1 MAENIKTPCCCG
13 QMSDEVQKAA
23 APSSERVKR
32 LRDASF
38 DQHPCIS
45 IERALLETEFYRE
58 NEGKLPMPVL
68 RGANFK
74 HLCENKTLYIGKDEL
89 IVGERGPF
97 PKAVS
102 TFPELTCH
110 SRHDFEVL
118 TTRAQQN
125 YTVSS
130 ADMDIY
136 EKEVEPYWRGRCMRD
151 KLFER
156 MPEAW
161 NLLYEAGTF
170 TEFGEQRALGHTS
183 LDNLIY
189 QKGALDM
196 KKDIAEARAKLD
208 FINDP
213 EATAK
218 DEQLQGM
225 DISCDAVIIFAERH
239 ADLAEKMAAEEKD
252 EKRKA
257 ELLKIADVCRWVP
270 AHAPRDFWEAVQM
283 YWFVHLA
290 TITELNGWDAM
301 SPGHLDQHLGPF
313 YEKGLADG
321 TLTRDEAKEL
331 LACLFIKVNNTPAP
345 PKVGVTAKESG
356 TYNDFTNI
364 NLAGLK
370 RDGTD
375 GSNEVTYICLELFNE
390 LRLLQ
395 PQGNIQVSERTP
407 DNVIRA
413 AARVFRNGMGYP
425 SVFNADMVI
434 QEQMRVGKSLED
446 AREGGTSGCIET
458 GCSGK
463 EAYLLHGYLNV
474 PKLLEYV
481 LSNGVD
487 LLTGKQVSIKTGEL
501 SDFKTFDD
509 LYAAFE
515 KQMAYVV
522 DTKIGVDNY
531 LRYQYAT
538 NMAATY
544 LSCVIRDCIENGK
557 DYYNGGPRYNSD
569 YIQCCGIGTITDSLS
584 AIKKHVYDEGTYT
597 LQELVDAMKANWE
610 GHEAMR
616 LTLWN
621 KTPFFGND
629 DDYADD
635 IMRRVYDSLF
645 RNIDGKHSILGPTYH
660 LNMLSTTCHN
670 YFGQKLAA
678 TPNGRFSGMPESDG
692 TSPSHGADRH
702 GPTAVVKS
710 LGKMD
715 QVKSGGTLLNQ
726 RFLPSVLAGEEGIEG
741 VKNLIRAYFKLGGH
755 HIQFNVVDEA
765 TLRDAQAHPDN
776 YRGLLVRVAGY
787 SDYFVDLDNYQ
798 QEEIIARNAQESF

>member
-13 QMSDEVQKAA
+13 QMSEEVQKAA

-110 SRHDFEVL
+110 TRHDFEVL

-125 YTVSS
+125 YTVAS

-183 LDNLIY
+183 LDNTIY
-189 QKGALDM
+189 HKGALDM
-196 KKDIAEARAKLD
+196 KKEIAEARAKLD

-544 LSCVIRDCIENGK
+544 LSCVINDCIKNGK

-678 TPNGRFSGMPESDG
+678 TPHGRTSGLPEPDG

>member
-1 MAENIKTPCCCG
+1 
-13 QMSDEVQKAA
+13 MSTRSPTAST
-23 APSSERVKR
+23 SS
-32 LRDASF
+32 
-38 DQHPCIS
+38 P
-45 IERALLETEFYRE
+45 
-58 NEGKLPMPVL
+58 
-68 RGANFK
+68 
-74 HLCENKTLYIGKDEL
+74 
-89 IVGERGPF
+89 
-97 PKAVS
+97 
-102 TFPELTCH
+102 
-110 SRHDFEVL
+110 
-118 TTRAQQN
+118 
-125 YTVSS
+125 
-130 ADMDIY
+130 
-136 EKEVEPYWRGRCMRD
+136 
-151 KLFER
+151 
-156 MPEAW
+156 
-161 NLLYEAGTF
+161 
-170 TEFGEQRALGHTS
+170 
-183 LDNLIY
+183 
-189 QKGALDM
+189 
-196 KKDIAEARAKLD
+196 
-208 FINDP
+208 
-213 EATAK
+213 
-218 DEQLQGM
+218 
-225 DISCDAVIIFAERH
+225 
-239 ADLAEKMAAEEKD
+239 
-252 EKRKA
+252 
-257 ELLKIADVCRWVP
+257 
-270 AHAPRDFWEAVQM
+270 
-283 YWFVHLA
+283 
-290 TITELNGWDAM
+290 
-301 SPGHLDQHLGPF
+301 
-313 YEKGLADG
+313 
-321 TLTRDEAKEL
+321 
-331 LACLFIKVNNTPAP
+331 
-345 PKVGVTAKESG
+345 
-356 TYNDFTNI
+356 
-364 NLAGLK
+364 
-370 RDGTD
+370 
-375 GSNEVTYICLELFNE
+375 
-390 LRLLQ
+390 
-395 PQGNIQVSERTP
+395 
-407 DNVIRA
+407 
-413 AARVFRNGMGYP
+413 
-425 SVFNADMVI
+425 
-434 QEQMRVGKSLED
+434 
-446 AREGGTSGCIET
+446 
-458 GCSGK
+458 
-463 EAYLLHGYLNV
+463 
-474 PKLLEYV
+474 
-481 LSNGVD
+481 
-487 LLTGKQVSIKTGEL
+487 GKQVSIKTGEL

-522 DTKIGVDNY
+522 ETKIGVDNY

-544 LSCVIRDCIENGK
+544 LSCVINDCIKNGK

>member
-13 QMSDEVQKAA
+13 QMSEEVQKAA

-110 SRHDFEVL
+110 TRHDFEVL

-125 YTVSS
+125 YTVAS

-183 LDNLIY
+183 LDNTIY
-189 QKGALDM
+189 HKGALDM
-196 KKDIAEARAKLD
+196 KKEIAEARAKLD

-522 DTKIGVDNY
+522 ETKIGVDNY

-544 LSCVIRDCIENGK
+544 LSCVINDCIKNGK

>member
-13 QMSDEVQKAA
+13 QMSEEVQKAA

-110 SRHDFEVL
+110 TRHDFEVL

-125 YTVSS
+125 YTVAS

-183 LDNLIY
+183 LDNTIY
-189 QKGALDM
+189 HKGALDM
-196 KKDIAEARAKLD
+196 KKEIAEARAKLD

-252 EKRKA
+252 ETRKA

-544 LSCVIRDCIENGK
+544 LSCVINDCIKNGK

>member
-13 QMSDEVQKAA
+13 QMSEEVQKAA

-38 DQHPCIS
+38 DQHPSIS

-58 NEGKLPMPVL
+58 HEGKLPMPVL

-74 HLCENKTLYIGKDEL
+74 YLCEKKTIYIGKDEL

-110 SRHDFEVL
+110 SRHDFEIL

-125 YTVSS
+125 YTV
-130 ADMDIY
+130 APEDMDVY

-189 QKGALDM
+189 HKGALDM

-252 EKRKA
+252 ETRKA

-301 SPGHLDQHLGPF
+301 SPGHLDQHIGPF
-313 YEKGLADG
+313 YEKGIADG
-321 TLTRDEAKEL
+321 TLTRDQAKEL

-474 PKLLEYV
+474 PKLLEYA

-501 SDFKTFDD
+501 SEFKTFDD

-515 KQMAYVV
+515 KQMAYAVE
-522 DTKIGVDNY
+522 TKIGVDNY

-544 LSCVIRDCIENGK
+544 LSCVIRDCIQNGK

>member
-1 MAENIKTPCCCG
+1 MAENIKTPQCCG
-13 QMSDEVQKAA
+13 QMSEEVQKGA

-38 DQHPCIS
+38 DQHPSIS

-58 NEGKLPMPVL
+58 HEGKLPMPVL

-74 HLCENKTLYIGKDEL
+74 HLCENKTIYIGKDEL

-125 YTVSS
+125 YTVAS

-161 NLLYEAGTF
+161 NKLYEAGTF

-183 LDNLIY
+183 LDGTIY
-189 QKGALDM
+189 HKGALDM
-196 KKDIAEARAKLD
+196 KKEIAEARAKLD

-313 YEKGLADG
+313 YEKGIADG

-331 LACLFIKVNNTPAP
+331 LSCLFIKVNNTPAP

-375 GSNEVTYICLELFNE
+375 GSNEVTYICLEIFNE

-434 QEQMRVGKSLED
+434 QEQMRVGKTLED

-474 PKLLEYV
+474 PKLLEYA

-544 LSCVIRDCIENGK
+544 LSCVINDCIKNGK

>member
-110 SRHDFEVL
+110 TRHDFEVL

-125 YTVSS
+125 YTVAS

-183 LDNLIY
+183 LDNTIY
-189 QKGALDM
+189 HKGALDM
-196 KKDIAEARAKLD
+196 KKEIAEARAKLD

-213 EATAK
+213 EATSK

-501 SDFKTFDD
+501 ADFKTFDD

-544 LSCVIRDCIENGK
+544 LSCVINDCIKNGK

>member
-13 QMSDEVQKAA
+13 QMSEEVQKAA

-58 NEGKLPMPVL
+58 HEGKLPMPVL

-110 SRHDFEVL
+110 TRHDFEVL

-125 YTVSS
+125 YTVAS

-183 LDNLIY
+183 LDNTIY
-189 QKGALDM
+189 HKGALDM
-196 KKDIAEARAKLD
+196 KKEIAEARAKLD

-313 YEKGLADG
+313 YEKGIADG

-474 PKLLEYV
+474 PKLLEYA

-522 DTKIGVDNY
+522 ETKIGVDNY

-544 LSCVIRDCIENGK
+544 LSCVINDCIKNGK

>member
-13 QMSDEVQKAA
+13 QMSEEVQKAA

-38 DQHPCIS
+38 DQHPSIS

-58 NEGKLPMPVL
+58 HEGKLPMPVL

-74 HLCENKTLYIGKDEL
+74 HLCENKTIYIGKDEL

-125 YTVSS
+125 YTVAS

-183 LDNLIY
+183 LDNTIY
-189 QKGALDM
+189 HKGALDM
-196 KKDIAEARAKLD
+196 KKEIAEARAKLD

-434 QEQMRVGKSLED
+434 QEQMRVGKTLED

-463 EAYLLHGYLNV
+463 EAYLLHGYLNT
-474 PKLLEYV
+474 PKLLEYA
-481 LSNGVD
+481 LTNGVD
-487 LLTGKQVSIKTGEL
+487 MLTGKQVSIKTGEL
-501 SDFKTFDD
+501 SEFKTFDD

-544 LSCVIRDCIENGK
+544 LSCVIRDCIEKGK

>member
-1 MAENIKTPCCCG
+1 MN
-13 QMSDEVQKAA
+13 
-23 APSSERVKR
+23 ERIQR
-32 LRDASF
+32 LRDESF
-38 DQHPCIS
+38 YAHPSIC
-45 IERALLETEFYRE
+45 IERSVLTTEFYKE
-58 NEGKLPMPVL
+58 HDGKLPMPVL
-68 RGANFK
+68 RASNFK
-74 HLCENKTLYIGKDEL
+74 YICENKSLYMGAEEL
-89 IVGERGPF
+89 IVGERGKT

-110 SRHDFEVL
+110 SRQDLEIL
-118 TTRAQQN
+118 NTRKQQN
-125 YTVSS
+125 YTVASE
-130 ADMDIY
+130 DIDKY
-136 EKEVEPYWRGRCMRD
+136 EEFVEPFWRGRCMRD
-151 KLFER
+151 RLFER
-156 MPEAW
+156 MPEDW
-161 NLLYEAGTF
+161 TLLYEAGTF
-170 TEFGEQRALGHTS
+170 TEFGEQRALGHTA
-183 LDNLIY
+183 LDDLIY
-189 QKGALDM
+189 TKGALDL
-196 KKDIAEARAKLD
+196 KQDIADARAKLD

-225 DISCDAVIIFAERH
+225 SISCDAVVTFAERH
-239 ADLAEKMAAEEKD
+239 AKLAEEKAAAETD
-252 EKRKA
+252 PKRKA
-257 ELLKIADVCRWVP
+257 ELLKIAEVCHRVP

-283 YWFVHLA
+283 YWFVHLG

-301 SPGHLDQHLGPF
+301 SPGHLDQHLAPF
-313 YEKGLADG
+313 YAKGIADG
-321 TLTRDEAKEL
+321 TLTREAAKEL
-331 LACLFIKVNNTPAP
+331 LSCLWVKVNNTPAP
-345 PKVGVTAKESG
+345 PKVGVTAAESG

-370 RDGTD
+370 AD
-375 GSNEVTYICLELFNE
+375 GSDGSSEVTYICLEIFDE

-407 DNVIRA
+407 DNVLRA

-425 SVFNADMVI
+425 SMFNADMVI
-434 QEQMRVGKSLED
+434 QEQMRVGKTLED
-446 AREGGTSGCIET
+446 ARQGGTSGCIET
-458 GCSGK
+458 GCAGK

-474 PKLLEYV
+474 PKLLEYT

-487 LLTGKQVSIKTGEL
+487 LLTGKQVSVQTGDI
-501 SDFKTFDD
+501 STFKTFDD

-515 KQMAYVV
+515 KQMDYAVS
-522 DTKIGVDNY
+522 TKVKVDNY

-538 NMAATY
+538 KMAATF
-544 LSCVIRDCIENGK
+544 LSVVIRDCIQKGK

-584 AIKKHVYDEGTYT
+584 AIKKHVFEDGTYT
-597 LQELVDAMKANWE
+597 LQQLVDAIKNNWE
-610 GHEAMR
+610 GQEAMR

-635 IMRRVYDSLF
+635 IMKVVYNSLF
-645 RNIDGKHSILGPTYH
+645 KMIDGRHSILGPTYH

-678 TPNGRFSGMPESDG
+678 TPNGRFAGMPESDG
-692 TSPSHGADRH
+692 TAPSHGADRN
-702 GPTAVVKS
+702 GPTAVIKS
-710 LGKMD
+710 LAKMD

-726 RFLPSVLAGEEGIEG
+726 RFLPSVLAGEQGIEA
-741 VKNLIRAYFKLGGH
+741 VKNLIRSYFKLGGH
-755 HIQFNVVDEA
+755 HIQFNVVDEE
-765 TLRDAQAHPDN
+765 TLRDAQANPDN

-798 QEEIIARNAQESF
+798 QEEIIARNAQEVC

>member
-252 EKRKA
+252 ETRKA

-301 SPGHLDQHLGPF
+301 SPGHLDQHLAPF
-313 YEKGLADG
+313 YAKGLADG
-321 TLTRDEAKEL
+321 TLTRDQAKEL

-434 QEQMRVGKSLED
+434 QEQMRVGKTLED

-463 EAYLLHGYLNV
+463 EAYLLHGYLNT
-474 PKLLEYV
+474 PKLLEYA
-481 LSNGVD
+481 LTNGVD
-487 LLTGKQVSIKTGEL
+487 MLTGKQVSIKTGEL
-501 SDFKTFDD
+501 SEFKTFDD

-538 NMAATY
+538 DMAATY
-544 LSCVIRDCIENGK
+544 LSCVIRDCIEKGK

-597 LQELVDAMKANWE
+597 LEELVAAMKDNWE

-645 RNIDGKHSILGPTYH
+645 KTIDGKHSILGPTYH

>member
-110 SRHDFEVL
+110 TRHDFEVL

-125 YTVSS
+125 YTVAS

-183 LDNLIY
+183 LDNTIY
-189 QKGALDM
+189 HKGALDM
-196 KKDIAEARAKLD
+196 KKEIAEARAKLD

-474 PKLLEYV
+474 PKLL
-481 LSNGVD
+481 
-487 LLTGKQVSIKTGEL
+487 
-501 SDFKTFDD
+501 
-509 LYAAFE
+509 YAAFE

-522 DTKIGVDNY
+522 ETKIGVDNY

-544 LSCVIRDCIENGK
+544 LSCVINDCIKNGK

>member
-110 SRHDFEVL
+110 TRHDFEVL

-125 YTVSS
+125 YTVAS

-183 LDNLIY
+183 LDNTIY
-189 QKGALDM
+189 HKGALDM
-196 KKDIAEARAKLD
+196 KKEIAEARAKLD

-544 LSCVIRDCIENGK
+544 LSCVINDCIKNGK

-741 VKNLIRAYFKLGGH
+741 VKNLIRAYFK
-755 HIQFNVVDEA
+755 FNVVDEA

>member
-13 QMSDEVQKAA
+13 QMSEEVQKAA

-38 DQHPCIS
+38 DQHPSIS

-58 NEGKLPMPVL
+58 HEGKLPMPVL

-74 HLCENKTLYIGKDEL
+74 HLCENKTIYIGKDEL

-213 EATAK
+213 EATSK

>member
-110 SRHDFEVL
+110 TRHDFEVL

-125 YTVSS
+125 YTVAS

-183 LDNLIY
+183 LDNTIY
-189 QKGALDM
+189 HKGALDM
-196 KKDIAEARAKLD
+196 KKEIAEARAKLD

-252 EKRKA
+252 ETRKA

-345 PKVGVTAKESG
+345 PKVGVMAKESG

-413 AARVFRNGMGYP
+413 AARVFRSGMGYP

-509 LYAAFE
+509 LYVAFE

-544 LSCVIRDCIENGK
+544 LSCVINDCIKNGK

-597 LQELVDAMKANWE
+597 L
-610 GHEAMR
+610 R
-616 LTLWN
+616 
-621 KTPFFGND
+621 
-629 DDYADD
+629 
-635 IMRRVYDSLF
+635 S
-645 RNIDGKHSILGPTYH
+645 S
-660 LNMLSTTCHN
+660 ST
-670 YFGQKLAA
+670 
-678 TPNGRFSGMPESDG
+678 R
-692 TSPSHGADRH
+692 
-702 GPTAVVKS
+702 
-710 LGKMD
+710 
-715 QVKSGGTLLNQ
+715 
-726 RFLPSVLAGEEGIEG
+726 
-741 VKNLIRAYFKLGGH
+741 
-755 HIQFNVVDEA
+755 
-765 TLRDAQAHPDN
+765 
-776 YRGLLVRVAGY
+776 
-787 SDYFVDLDNYQ
+787 
-798 QEEIIARNAQESF
+798 

>member
-110 SRHDFEVL
+110 TRHDFEVL

-125 YTVSS
+125 YTVAS

-183 LDNLIY
+183 LDNTIY
-189 QKGALDM
+189 HKGALDM
-196 KKDIAEARAKLD
+196 KKEIAEARAKLD

-301 SPGHLDQHLGPF
+301 SPGHLDQHLGSF

-544 LSCVIRDCIENGK
+544 LSCVINDCIKNGK

>member
-1 MAENIKTPCCCG
+1 
-13 QMSDEVQKAA
+13 MSDEVQKAA

-252 EKRKA
+252 ETRKA

-301 SPGHLDQHLGPF
+301 SPGHLDQHLAPF
-313 YEKGLADG
+313 YAKGLADG
-321 TLTRDEAKEL
+321 TLTRDQAKEL

-434 QEQMRVGKSLED
+434 QEQMRVGKTLED

-501 SDFKTFDD
+501 SEFKTFDD

-544 LSCVIRDCIENGK
+544 LSCVIRDCIEKGK

-597 LQELVDAMKANWE
+597 LEELVAAMKDNWE

-645 RNIDGKHSILGPTYH
+645 KTIDGKHSILGPTYH

>member
-110 SRHDFEVL
+110 TRHDFEVL

-125 YTVSS
+125 YTVAS

-183 LDNLIY
+183 LDNTIY
-189 QKGALDM
+189 HKGALDM
-196 KKDIAEARAKLD
+196 KKEIAEARAKLD

-434 QEQMRVGKSLED
+434 QEQMRVGKTLED

-544 LSCVIRDCIENGK
+544 LSCVINDCIKNGK

>member
-1 MAENIKTPCCCG
+1 MN
-13 QMSDEVQKAA
+13 
-23 APSSERVKR
+23 ERIKR

-38 DQHPCIS
+38 DAHPTIS
-45 IERALLETEFYRE
+45 IERAILETEFYKKY
-58 NEGKLPMPVL
+58 EGKLPMPVL
-68 RGANFK
+68 RAANFK
-74 HLCENKTLYIGKDEL
+74 YICENKTLYIGDEEL
-89 IVGERGPF
+89 IVGERGPK

-110 SRHDFEVL
+110 TRQDFEIL

-125 YTVSS
+125 YTVDPK
-130 ADMDIY
+130 DMDVY

-151 KLFER
+151 RLFER
-156 MPEAW
+156 MPEDW
-161 NLLYEAGTF
+161 TKLYEAGTF

-183 LDNLIY
+183 LDGLIY
-189 QKGALDM
+189 RKGALDF
-196 KKDIAEARAKLD
+196 KKEIAEARAKLD
-208 FINDP
+208 FINDH

-225 DISCDAVIIFAERH
+225 SISCDAVIIFAERH
-239 ADLAEKMAAEEKD
+239 AKLAEEMAAKETD
-252 EKRKA
+252 PQRKA
-257 ELLKIADVCRWVP
+257 ELLKIADVCHWVP

-283 YWFVHLA
+283 YWFVHLG

-301 SPGHLDQHLGPF
+301 SPGHLDQHLAPF
-313 YEKGLADG
+313 YEKGIADG
-321 TLTRDEAKEL
+321 TLTREKAKEL
-331 LACLFIKVNNTPAP
+331 VSCLFIKVNNTPAP

-364 NLAGLK
+364 NYAGLK
-370 RDGTD
+370 RDGSD
-375 GSNEVTYICLELFNE
+375 GSSEVTYICLEIYDE

-425 SVFNADMVI
+425 SVFNCDMVI
-434 QEQMRVGKSLED
+434 QEQMRVGKTLED
-446 AREGGTSGCIET
+446 AREGGNSGCIET

-474 PKLLEYV
+474 PKLLEYA

-487 LLTGKQVSIKTGEL
+487 LLTGKQVSIQTGEL
-501 SDFKTFDD
+501 SEFKTFDD

-515 KQMAYVV
+515 KQMAYAVE
-522 DTKIGVDNY
+522 TKVRVDNY

-538 NMAATY
+538 NMAATF
-544 LSCVIRDCIENGK
+544 LSCVIQDCIKNGK

-584 AIKKHVYDEGTYT
+584 AIKKHVFDEKKYT
-597 LQELVDAMKANWE
+597 LAELYEAMKSNWE
-610 GHEAMR
+610 GHEDMR

-635 IMRRVYDSLF
+635 IMKRVYDSLF
-645 RNIDGKHSILGPTYH
+645 KTIDGKNSILGPTYH

-678 TPNGRFSGMPESDG
+678 TPNGRFSGTPESDG

-710 LGKMD
+710 LAKMD

-726 RFLPSVLAGEEGIEG
+726 RFLPSVLAGEEGIEA
-741 VKNLIRAYFKLGGH
+741 VKNLIRTYFKLGGH
-755 HIQFNVVDEA
+755 HIQFNVVDND

-798 QEEIIARNAQESF
+798 QNEIIQRNAQEGF